1 MVDKQKEEEMV
12 EVQYKGTS
20 SRKEMGYEWSY
31 LESQTIPYS
40 VAQELAKSDMYIVLR
55 KHKKKEKLEIL
66 ENSRFSVKEIINE
79 EIMDEE
85 VNIEE

>member
-40 VAQELAKSDMYIVLR
+40 VAQELAKRDMYMVLK
-55 KHKKKEKLEIL
+55 KHKKKEKLEIF
-66 ENSRFSVKEIINE
+66 ENSKFSIKEVI
-79 EIMDEE
+79 DKE
-85 VNIEE
+85 VVIKE